1 MQVPGGSA
9 QQSQPCSAQQHQS
22 ADPPCICLC
31 RYELCNKYGIYLMDE
46 ANFETHG
53 FDAGFSGKDS
63 HPAAWPEWHDAIVSR
78 GVRMVGLGSDVHTHE
93 GIG

>member
-1 MQVPGGSA
+1 MTVSK
-9 QQSQPCSAQQHQS
+9 PCPAHQRQS
-22 ADPPCICLC
+22 ADSPHICLC

-78 GVRMVGLGSDVHTHE
+78 GVRMVRQGGGTAPA
-93 GIG
+93 

>member
-1 MQVPGGSA
+1 MSKSKFA
-9 QQSQPCSAQQHQS
+9 HF
-22 ADPPCICLC
+22 CLC

-78 GVRMVGLGSDVHTHE
+78 GVRMVRLGDDGHLPDGTSS
-93 GIG
+93 